1 MTIHTRP
8 GHKAD
13 VSELSHVLG
22 RAFYDDPVSVWIMPD
37 PKARAAH
44 LRFLAR
50 QADTGAHPRPQ
61 PEVVT
66 RDG

>member
-13 VSELSHVLG
+13 VSELSHALG

-44 LRFLAR
+44 LRANVIP
-50 QADTGAHPRPQ
+50 G
-61 PEVVT
+61 VV
-66 RDG
+66 GGQ